1 MERDITDRDHALFE
15 AGIKLGALYH
25 QFVGTP
31 LNLETLEGLE
41 KTIEK
46 SISVQPYL
54 EKIRIT
60 INRDMVREKLG
71 RFGYCGLEGKM
82 LEVHAEI
89 VFGSAK
95 AKVGLRYDEELDYP
109 LMYIEEISQRR

>member
-1 MERDITDRDHALFE
+1 MKRDITDRDHALFE

-46 SISVQPYL
+46 SISLQPYL
-54 EKIRIT
+54 RKINVS
-60 INRDMVREKLG
+60 INRDMVRDKLG
-71 RFGYCGLEGKM
+71 RSGYCELEGKM

-89 VFGSAK
+89 VYGSAR
-95 AKVGLRYDEELDYP
+95 AKVGLRYDKELDYP
-109 LMYIEEISQRR
+109 LMYIEEISKMG